1 MTWIDGA
8 ALAIILLSAAISAVR
23 GFVRE
28 VLGVGA
34 WVGAGIAAVR
44 YFPLVQPEIAS
55 VLPATMKNFTVYGA
69 MAVIFI
75 IVLIVLSLISAL
87 IGGLVRE
94 SALSSLDHSLGL
106 LFGAARGAIIICIA
120 YIGLGFA
127 EPPAQWPAPVVN
139 ARFLPV
145 TYSGA
150 KMLGERWCP
159 SNTSRRWTRH
169 RAPRRRRVNADAAA
183 RGGQRL
189 ADATGTS
196 GATGIA
202 PGPGRP
208 IAYRSSQAS
217 TPCPAAR
224 PVARQAW
231 SR

>member
-106 LFGAARGAIIICIA
+106 LFGAARGAVIICIA

-150 KMLGERWCP
+150 KMLVSLVPQQYQPKVDPPP
-159 SNTSRRWTRH
+159 S
-169 RAPRRRRVNADAAA
+169 APPPSASTLMQQPVAGSALQTQPVPPAQPA
-183 RGGQRL
+183 LPQVQGGQ
-189 ADATGTS
+189 
-196 GATGIA
+196 
-202 PGPGRP
+202 
-208 IAYRSSQAS
+208 
-217 TPCPAAR
+217 
-224 PVARQAW
+224 
-231 SR
+231 